1 MHRLMDRGL
10 EQLTAMVFNMGKV
23 AEKALTIS
31 IGGFVREK
39 DTSEDVH
46 ELSEILLSLTVEVEE
61 KAFGLIAKYQPVAS
75 DLRIINS
82 YMKIAYDFERYGRYA
97 WDISFIRK
105 RLGGLKDCEEWI
117 PHFIEEMGEKVL
129 QMVRISINS
138 LKNQD
143 TELAKAICKTEQEV
157 DEMYFQYLD
166 KLVKEAHVTGQ
177 CTISSV
183 LVVRYLE
190 RIADHATY
198 IAEAVVYIATGQK
211 ITLR

>member
-23 AEKALTIS
+23 AEKALAMS
-31 IGGFVREK
+31 IDGFVREK

-97 WDISFIRK
+97 WDICFIRK

-129 QMVRISINS
+129 QMVWISINS

-143 TELAKAICKTEQEV
+143 TELAKTISKTEQEV

>member
-1 MHRLMDRGL
+1 MDRGL

-31 IGGFVREK
+31 IDGFVREK

-46 ELSEILLSLTVEVEE
+46 ELSEILLSLTVEAEE

-97 WDISFIRK
+97 WDICFIRK

-143 TELAKAICKTEQEV
+143 TQLAIAISKTEQEV
-157 DEMYFQYLD
+157 DEMYFQYLE

-198 IAEAVVYIATGQK
+198 IAEAVVYITTGQK